1 MADIEIKMKNYFVY
15 ILTNYNNNVM
25 YIGVTGNL
33 EKRIYEH
40 KNKIIAGFTQ
50 KYNVDKLV
58 YYETYSRIEDAIAQE
73 KRLKGWKRERKNK
86 LVETI
91 NNEWVDLSSDWYK

>member
-1 MADIEIKMKNYFVY
+1 
-15 ILTNYNNNVM
+15 M